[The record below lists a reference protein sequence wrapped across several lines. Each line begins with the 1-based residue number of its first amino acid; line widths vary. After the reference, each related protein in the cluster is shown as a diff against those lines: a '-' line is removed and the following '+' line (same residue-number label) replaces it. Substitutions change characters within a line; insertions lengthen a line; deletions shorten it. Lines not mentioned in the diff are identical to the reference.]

1 MLRERKEDAAIIADT
16 FRTAEH
22 SVLTG
27 AAAIAMCAA
36 KMLELQAR
44 IRLPNRLGLDEVTK
58 ASRLSALM
66 IEARAIVIELHP
78 ALAELATDDAVA
90 FLFGDTDECPP
101 VDRPATN
108 LVRLRAA

>member
-1 MLRERKEDAAIIADT
+1 MLRERKEDAAIIAET
-16 FRTAEH
+16 FRTAEQ

-44 IRLPNRLGLDEVTK
+44 IKLPNSLGLDEVSK

-66 IEARAIVIELHP
+66 VEARAIVIELHP
-78 ALAELATDDAVA
+78 ALADLATDDAVA
-90 FLFGDTDECPP
+90 FLFGDNAECSPI
-101 VDRPATN
+101 DRPSAT
-108 LVRLRAA
+108 LIELKAA